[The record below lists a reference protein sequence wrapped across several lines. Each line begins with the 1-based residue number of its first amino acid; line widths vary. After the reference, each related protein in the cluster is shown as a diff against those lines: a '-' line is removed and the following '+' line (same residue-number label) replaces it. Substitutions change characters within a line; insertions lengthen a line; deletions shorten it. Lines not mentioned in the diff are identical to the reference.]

1 MGFIKRTL
9 STVLL
14 ITFPIK
20 IVIWVLA
27 ILCLF
32 CVIAIKGLITND
44 NFYYKT
50 LLQQELEAKHDKF
63 LTKNCTEKGFNACLL
78 SSVSFSDDGKNLI
91 TSYAK
96 TFNNLPKPDKSPSDL
111 KIKGQKDVDFEKAKQ
126 GNLKILK
133 SIKKGC
139 VQLNESANALLDYF
153 DLKQS
158 MPQQDTQY
166 NWVYL
171 CFKKDSYLAFFTKG
185 KPCETCTVELSDYF
199 NARSYSMFY
208 GYKNG
213 FFDRTARF
221 TFDFVNT
228 FFSQRIKSIKL
239 GITNI
244 VLSTAKY
251 ITSKL
256 PKDVDSPNTEDLTTK
271 PQAKTPTKIDAKDG
285 KQPSL
290 KDDFESVYDDSMP
303 PEND

>member
-14 ITFPIK
+14 ITFPVK
-20 IVIWVLA
+20 IVIWMLA

-32 CVIAIKGLITND
+32 CIVAIKGLISND

-50 LLQQELEAKHDKF
+50 LLHHELEAKHDNF
-63 LTKNCTEKGFNACLL
+63 LTKKCTEKAFSSCLL
-78 SSVSFSDDGKNLI
+78 SSVSFASDGKTLI

-96 TFNNLPKPDKSPSDL
+96 TFNVLPKADKEPLDL
-111 KIKGQKDVDFEKAKQ
+111 KIKGQKAVDFTKSKQ
-126 GNLKILK
+126 GNLEILK
-133 SIKKGC
+133 SMKKGC
-139 VQLNESANALLDYF
+139 VQLNESASALLDYF
-153 DLKQS
+153 DLKQAT
-158 MPQQDTQY
+158 QEQKTQY

-185 KPCETCTVELSDYF
+185 KPCETCTVELGDYF

-213 FFDRTARF
+213 FFDRAARF
-221 TFDFVNT
+221 TFDFTTT

-244 VLSTAKY
+244 ILSSAKY

-256 PKDVDSPNTEDLTTK
+256 PKDEESISKEEAKLPDV
-271 PQAKTPTKIDAKDG
+271 KTPTKTD
-285 KQPSL
+285 L
-290 KDDFESVYDDSMP
+290 KDEKKPSFKEDFESVYDDSMP
-303 PEND
+303 PENS